1 MIKFIS
7 ELRRR
12 SVFRVA
18 GFYAGVAWIFI
29 ESSSVLLPTFEAPE
43 WVLRWII
50 IAAFVGFPVAL
61 VLAWFYEFTAAG
73 IVRDAEVPETEK
85 AVVRGRTADF
95 IAIGVLS
102 VALILSVYLNITGGG
117 GGGGGDT
124 AEIPEP
130 VSVLIA
136 DFENRT
142 GNSIFD
148 GALEQ
153 ALNIGIE
160 SAPFITSYPRTSALS
175 QAKQLGLGDS
185 LDGELARLL
194 AVRQGIDLALVGSV
208 SPEGSAFEIS
218 VEAVDPS
225 AGETVASASERAKS
239 TAEVLAAVGNLSEK
253 IREELG
259 DDSIR
264 GTEAGAV
271 ETFTAASLEAA
282 KAYSRAQDLALA
294 GDHEGALQYY
304 ESAVEQDP
312 DFGRALS
319 GWALSLFYLGRNEK
333 AEALWE
339 RALSKMDTM
348 TERERYRTLGLYYM
362 VVTGN
367 YEKAKESYE
376 TLVEQY
382 PADGPGHNNL
392 AIAHF
397 ATLDFNAALEEGKKV
412 LDIYPSR
419 TLFRSNYALYAMYAG
434 DFETAEV
441 EARKTLEQDPTRQMA
456 WLPIAMAALDRG
468 EYDAARE
475 AYRQMAAVDTRGES
489 LANLGLA
496 DIEMY
501 LGDFTEAARILEEG
515 VALDAENDNSRNR
528 ATKLVALGE
537 ARAALGD
544 SEAAGSALSEALEAT
559 GGLARQVPA
568 ALTWL
573 ELGNT
578 GKGAELAAAMGERL
592 QAQSRAYG
600 LMLEARILLAQQAN
614 IQAVDKLR
622 AALERADL
630 WLVRFHLA
638 QAYMEEGYAAEALDE
653 ITICETR
660 RGEATALFL
669 DDLPTWRYTATLP
682 YWKGRAQQ
690 QLGIDAGARENFRA
704 FLALRPE
711 GGPLAEDARGRLD

>member
-1 MIKFIS
+1 MNKFIA

-18 GFYAGVAWIFI
+18 GLYVGVAWIFI
-29 ESSSVLLPTFEAPE
+29 EASSVLLPTFEAPD

-50 IAAFVGFPVAL
+50 ILAFIGFPVAL
-61 VLAWFYEFTAAG
+61 VLAWVYEFTAAG
-73 IVRDAEVPETEK
+73 IVRDEELPETEK
-85 AVVRGRTADF
+85 SLAGSRVTDF

-102 VALILSVYLNITGGG
+102 VALIFSVYLNITGGAAG
-117 GGGGGDT
+117 T
-124 AEIPEP
+124 QVEETMEP

-136 DFENRT
+136 DFDNRT
-142 GNSIFD
+142 GNPVFD

-160 SAPFITSYPRTSALS
+160 SAAFITSFPRNSALS
-175 QAKQLGLGDS
+175 QAKQLGLGEK
-185 LDGELARLL
+185 LDGDLARLL
-194 AVRQGIDLALVGSV
+194 SVRQGIDLALIGSV
-208 SPEGSAFEIS
+208 VPDGSGFEIS

-225 AGETVASASERAKS
+225 VGETVASASVTAKS
-239 TAEVLAAVGNLSEK
+239 TAEVLAAVGSLSEK

-259 DDSIR
+259 DDSIGR
-264 GTEAGAV
+264 SEAGTV

-282 KAYSRAQDLALA
+282 KAYSTAQKLALA
-294 GDHEGALQYY
+294 GNHEEALQYY
-304 ESAVEQDP
+304 ESAVDQDP
-312 DFGRALS
+312 NFGRALS
-319 GWALSLFYLGRNEK
+319 GWALSLFYLGRKEE

-376 TLVEQY
+376 TLVAQY

-397 ATLDFNAALEEGKKV
+397 ATLDFDAALEEGRKV
-412 LDIYPSR
+412 LDIYPTR

-434 DFETAEV
+434 DFETAEA
-441 EARKTLEQDPTRQMA
+441 EARKTLEQDPTRRMA
-456 WLPIAMAALDRG
+456 WLPVAMAALARD
-468 EYDAARE
+468 EYDAARD

-489 LANLGLA
+489 VASLGLA

-501 LGDFTEAARILEEG
+501 LGNFAEAADILVQG
-515 VALDAENDNSRNR
+515 IAGDAESGNTRGQ

-537 ARAALGD
+537 ARAALGQNE
-544 SEAAGSALSEALEAT
+544 EAADALSEALKIT

-568 ALTWL
+568 ALTWV
-573 ELGNT
+573 EIGET
-578 GKGAELAAAMGERL
+578 GQSAELAAVMGDTL
-592 QAQSRAYG
+592 QAQSRAYS
-600 LMLEARILLAQQAN
+600 LMIEAQVLLAQQTN
-614 IQAVDKLR
+614 IKALDKLR
-622 AALERADL
+622 EALAMADL
-630 WLVRFHLA
+630 WLIRFHLA
-638 QAYMEEGYAAEALDE
+638 QAYMKEGYAAEALDE
-653 ITICETR
+653 VTICETR

-669 DDLPTWRYTATLP
+669 DDLPTWRYMATLP

-690 QLGIDAGARENFRA
+690 QLGIEAAARENLQA
-704 FLALRPE
+704 FLSLRPD
-711 GGPLAEDARGRLD
+711 GGPLAEDARGRVE